1 MSQRFWYLAGVGT
14 FIVPMGIQTILFP
27 WLVVVQLHEGAE
39 RLGLAQMCTQLP
51 AIFLILFGGVLADR
65 MDARKILLL
74 GHLLAALPMLGLAL
88 ALSLDG
94 LSYSIL
100 IVYAL
105 LMGVVTAF
113 VQPARDGLLNRVA
126 GGEVQKTV
134 MFTMGLTF
142 LAQLLGYFLAS
153 QADDAGPVMILLVQA
168 VIVLAGMWTIWKL
181 VPGVVLT
188 ALPGQSTRQQL
199 FAGLRLVLDSDRM
212 LPALII
218 LLAVAFFFGGS
229 FSVLNPLIV
238 RDIYQ
243 GGANEISMTFAAFG
257 SGTITM
263 LVLLIV
269 RGGIA
274 RQGRAMLLSMLT
286 GGLTLGVGA
295 FHLPFMGYLAALFFW
310 GMSGGVAM
318 SMGRTI
324 MQEAAPENARS
335 RVMSVFSLATL
346 GGMPF
351 GALLMGYCAGAFGPL
366 ASLLISV
373 AGVWITSAG
382 IVWHGRLWGLT
393 TQQ

>member
-14 FIVPMGIQTILFP
+14 FIVPMGMQTILFP

-168 VIVLAGMWTIWKL
+168 VIVLVGMLTIWKL
-181 VPGVVLT
+181 APGVVLA

-212 LPALII
+212 FPALII

-269 RGGIA
+269 RGGIV

-335 RVMSVFSLATL
+335 RVMSVFFPGDPGRHALRSVVDGLLCGCFWPAGQLAD
-346 GGMPF
+346 
-351 GALLMGYCAGAFGPL
+351 
-366 ASLLISV
+366 
-373 AGVWITSAG
+373 
-382 IVWHGRLWGLT
+382 
-393 TQQ
+393 

>member
-14 FIVPMGIQTILFP
+14 FIVPMGMQTILFP

-168 VIVLAGMWTIWKL
+168 VIVLVGMLTIWKL
-181 VPGVVLT
+181 AP
-188 ALPGQSTRQQL
+188 TRQQL

-212 LPALII
+212 FPALII

-269 RGGIA
+269 RGGIV

-373 AGVWITSAG
+373 AGVWVTSVG